1 MTVKHKTKDISSKEI
16 KEEKRNTGLIVLIV
30 VDIVVIIFFI
40 WLFFFAN
47 AWEII
52 KWLEGFR

>member
-1 MTVKHKTKDISSKEI
+1 MTVKHKTKDISNKET
-16 KEEKRNTGLIVLIV
+16 KEEKRNIGLIVLLL
-30 VDIVVIIFFI
+30 VDVVVIIFLI